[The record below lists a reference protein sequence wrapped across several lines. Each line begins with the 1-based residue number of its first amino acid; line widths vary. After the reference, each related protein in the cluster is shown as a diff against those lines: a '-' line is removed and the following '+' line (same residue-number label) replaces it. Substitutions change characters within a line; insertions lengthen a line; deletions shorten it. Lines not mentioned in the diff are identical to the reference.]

1 MGFFSPSKSGKASAT
16 EVPPVGKPLH
26 LLQYDERTKKFELG
40 SEALDA
46 LRQIRGDVGVL
57 AVCGRARQGKSYI
70 LNQLCSAGNDT
81 GFKVGPTVRPCTKGL
96 WIWSA
101 PIRRVDPVTGKAF
114 HVVLLDTEGIDAYD
128 QTGQY
133 STQIFSMAVL
143 LSSLFCYNQM
153 GGIDEAALDR
163 LSLVTEMTKHIRV
176 RSETQGRG
184 GVRELGAFSPSFV
197 WLLRDFYLDLNDPD
211 SGGHISAADYLE
223 SALRNV
229 PTTDGASANGV
240 LPGAVAKNAI
250 RESIRGLFPERE
262 CFPLVRPVNDEKQLR
277 NLDAVPRSQLRPEF
291 IAGLDSLV
299 ELLFDRCRAKRV
311 GSDVLNG
318 PALAAMATQYV
329 AAINAGAVPAI
340 ATAWQS
346 VAESECGKAVEE
358 GEAEYAEAFFAPA
371 DSLPADD
378 AKLSACHERA
388 VARARLAFEQRAVG
402 DTETRATACAKLEHA
417 LKGRF
422 GEYREKR
429 RASAAA
435 RCSELL
441 AAAATRVMGCAN
453 GPDAKIADVLKRID
467 SEVDAYLGDADGPSA
482 HERLCGFLRD
492 CQKFAL
498 AALAEKALAAVR
510 SECAMERQKAES
522 AAATANELERR
533 VAELDARVREMD
545 ARARNAET
553 RASAEADARR
563 LAEEAART
571 AESSRKECESRA
583 REEAAR
589 ASLALQ
595 HARSEFKMTEAGASS
610 REASLRE
617 AIDAERKRAEAAAD
631 NSQRLERELA
641 SARSD
646 STALRAARDGAASQL
661 ENELARMR
669 AALGEA
675 ERAREAAESAA
686 RDARAK
692 ASATESEWRAQASA
706 RAAAADGARRDAER
720 RAAEAEKR
728 AAYAETR
735 LEELRKSGTLVSPPR
750 KSHGSSDD
758 LMNKWRAE
766 AEAKFGG
773 GGGGEVPPS
782 AGVAEARDEQVPA
795 PSPSK
800 RRREKSPDPIVEE
813 EEPEFV
819 DASEAPIDDAEAD
832 EAEADEAEADEAEPE
847 PDEDKRE
854 EAQAMTVAQLKH
866 KLQTMGLAHLY
877 AGKRGVK
884 KADLVNMYVDGE
896 GGN

>member
-1 MGFFSPSKSGKASAT
+1 MRPSETRRNSRRATMGFFSPSKSGKASAT
-16 EVPPVGKPLH
+16 EPAPVGKPLH

-70 LNQLCSAGNDT
+70 LNQLCSAGNDA

-176 RSETQGRG
+176 RSETTGAAAPGRG

-197 WLLRDFYLDLNDPD
+197 WLLRDFYLDLDDPD
-211 SGGHISAADYLE
+211 RGGRISAADYLE

-229 PTTDGASANGV
+229 PTDGGGSA
-240 LPGAVAKNAI
+240 GAVAKNAI

-358 GEAEYAEAFFAPA
+358 GEAAYVEAFFATA
-371 DSLPADD
+371 DSRPADD
-378 AKLSACHERA
+378 AELSACHERA

-402 DTETRATACAKLEHA
+402 DAATRAAACDKLDHA
-417 LKGRF
+417 LKVRF

-453 GPDAKIADVLKRID
+453 APDAKIADVLKRID
-467 SEVDAYLGDADGPSA
+467 SEVDAYLGEADGPSA
-482 HERLCGFLRD
+482 HDRLCGFLRD

-510 SECAMERQKAES
+510 SECAMERQKATS
-522 AAATANELERR
+522 AAATASELERR

-545 ARARNAET
+545 TRARSAET

-563 LAEEAART
+563 RAEDSARA

-583 REEAAR
+583 REEAAK
-589 ASLALQ
+589 ASLALR
-595 HARSEFKMTEAGASS
+595 HARSEFEMTEAGASS

-631 NSQRLERELA
+631 DARRLERELA

-692 ASATESEWRAQASA
+692 ASAAESEWRAQASA

-773 GGGGEVPPS
+773 GGVGGEVSPN
-782 AGVAEARDEQVPA
+782 AGVAEAPAPA

-813 EEPEFV
+813 E
-819 DASEAPIDDAEAD
+819 APIDDAEAD
-832 EAEADEAEADEAEPE
+832 DAEAVEAEPE
-847 PDEDKRE
+847 PEEDKRE

>member
-16 EVPPVGKPLH
+16 EPTPVGKPLH

-40 SEALDA
+40 SEALEA

-70 LNQLCSAGNDT
+70 LNQLCSAGNDA

-176 RSETQGRG
+176 RSETGAAAAPGRG

-197 WLLRDFYLDLNDPD
+197 WLLRDFYLDLDDPD
-211 SGGHISAADYLE
+211 RGGRISAADYLE

-229 PTTDGASANGV
+229 PTVDGGST
-240 LPGAVAKNAI
+240 GAVAKNAI

-358 GEAEYAEAFFAPA
+358 GESAYAEAFFASA
-371 DSLPADD
+371 DSCPADD

-388 VARARLAFEQRAVG
+388 VERARLAFEQRAVG
-402 DTETRATACAKLEHA
+402 DTETRAAACAKLDHA
-417 LKGRF
+417 LKVRF

-453 GPDAKIADVLKRID
+453 APDAKIADVLKRID
-467 SEVDAYLGDADGPSA
+467 SEVDAYLGEADGPSA
-482 HERLCGFLRD
+482 HDRLCVFLRD

-522 AAATANELERR
+522 AAATASEMERR

-563 LAEEAART
+563 KAEDAART
-571 AESSRKECESRA
+571 AESARKECESRA
-583 REEAAR
+583 REEAAK

-617 AIDAERKRAEAAAD
+617 AIDAERKRAEAAAE

-766 AEAKFGG
+766 AEAKFGVG
-773 GGGGEVPPS
+773 GGVGGEVSPN
-782 AGVAEARDEQVPA
+782 AGVAEAPAPA

-800 RRREKSPDPIVEE
+800 RRREKSPDPIVED

-819 DASEAPIDDAEAD
+819 DASEAPIDDAKADEADEAD
-832 EAEADEAEADEAEPE
+832 EAEAEPE
-847 PDEDKRE
+847 EDKRE